1 MGGTIKGITIEIGG
15 ETTKLT
21 SALRSAKD
29 EGKATATEISKINS
43 ALKFN
48 PENLVLLSQKMDVL
62 KDRVSAT
69 QKELDTLKEVQ
80 KQVEEQFKNGE
91 IGADEYRAFQ
101 REVEEAESK
110 LDNFKEQLKNTE
122 KEFKDHSSIIGK
134 VRDAYDDFKEKV
146 EKLKDEH
153 PKLVA
158 GFEKS
163 TDAAKKF
170 TSGGLKVV
178 AGATAGTVA
187 GIAAVSA
194 GVLKAAEEMFEAAK
208 VAAAAG
214 DAIDEASQRMGV
226 SAETFQELQYAAK
239 MSGVEV
245 QTLETAAKTLSKSG
259 SDMNLSEA
267 INQIASIKDES
278 ERTEKAIELFGS
290 KAAYQMGPMLSQG
303 AEGIQELKDKAQE
316 LGIVMSNEAVAASAT
331 FNDSLDNLTGTFT
344 AVKNNLSAE
353 FLPGITEV
361 MDGIT
366 GLFAGDEGAEQKIL
380 DGVHHIAG
388 AFEDVTIGLQDKIEP
403 VFSAIAELLPAGFE
417 SIFSVI
423 VQEFPMFVEMGG
435 NLLNSLASGL
445 IDNSDSLISTA
456 EMLIET
462 LSNGFGEEG
471 TIGKLLAV
479 GLTLISSIVSS
490 IGDNSDMMVD
500 SAFEIVTTLVDG
512 LLDDDNAA
520 KLLKGSLD
528 IVTAILTG
536 LISNAPELIVGAA
549 ELIGVLVDEII
560 HYDWWQVAKDIFYG
574 IIGGFESIAS
584 GGADGSHAGGI
595 GYVPYNGYRPELHEG
610 ERVLTAAQ
618 NRNYTMQQQEQETTQ
633 AIMNRRL
640 DALENAV
647 NKKTVN
653 NIKVTAVGSARA
665 IVRDLK
671 FYTDEEEIRKGVFD
685 DE

>member
-1 MGGTIKGITIEIGG
+1 MAGTIKGITIEIGG
-15 ETTKLT
+15 ETTKLQ
-21 SALRSAKD
+21 SALKSAKD
-29 EGKATATEISKINS
+29 EGRETASEIGKINN

-48 PENLVLLSQKMDVL
+48 PENLVLIAQKMDVL
-62 KDRVSAT
+62 KDRVSAA
-69 QKELDTLKEVQ
+69 QKELDTLKSVQ
-80 KQVEEQFKNGE
+80 EQVEKQFKDGD
-91 IGADEYRAFQ
+91 IGADEYRAFH
-101 REVEEAESK
+101 REVEEAENK
-110 LDNFKEQLKNTE
+110 LENFKEQLKNTG
-122 KEFKDHSSIIGK
+122 KEFKEHSSVIGK
-134 VRDAYDDFKEKV
+134 VKDAYDDFKDKV
-146 EKLKDEH
+146 EKLQKEH
-153 PKLVA
+153 PKLTSA
-158 GFEKS
+158 FKKS
-163 TDAAKKF
+163 TDAAKTF
-170 TSGGLKVV
+170 ANVGLKAV
-178 AGATAGTVA
+178 AGATAGSVI
-187 GIAAVSA
+187 GITAVSA
-194 GVLKAAEEMFEAAK
+194 GVIKATEEMFEAAK

-259 SDMNLSEA
+259 SNMDLSQA

-316 LGIVMSNEAVAASAT
+316 LGIVMSNEAVVASAT

-353 FLPGITEV
+353 FLPGLSQV

-366 GLFAGDEGAEQKIL
+366 GLLAGDKSAPMQIEK
-380 DGVHHIAG
+380 GVASIAI
-388 AFEDVTIGLQDKIEP
+388 AFEEVTVGLSEKISP
-403 VFSAIAELLPAGFE
+403 VFSAIAELFPTAFE

-423 VQEFPMFVEMGG
+423 VQELPTFVEMGG
-435 NLLNSLASGL
+435 KMLNSLASGL
-445 IDNSDSLISTA
+445 VDNSDSLITTA
-456 EMLIET
+456 ECLIEM
-462 LSNGFGEEG
+462 LANGFGEEG

-479 GLTLISSIVSS
+479 GLTLISSIVAS
-490 IGDNSDMMVD
+490 IGDNADMMVE
-500 SAFEIVTTLVDG
+500 SAFEIVTTLIDG
-512 LLDDDNAA
+512 LLNDDNAA
-520 KLLKGSLD
+520 KLMKGSLD

-574 IIGGFESIAS
+574 IIGGFESIA
-584 GGADGSHAGGI
+584 GDGADGSHAGGI
-595 GYVPYNGYRPELHEG
+595 GYVPYNGYNAELHEG

-618 NRNYTMQQQEQETTQ
+618 NRNYMLQQQEKTAAQETLS
-633 AIMNRRL
+633 RRL
-640 DALENAV
+640 DALETAV

-653 NIKVTAVGSARA
+653 KIRVTAVGSARG
-665 IVRDLK
+665 IVRELK
-671 FYTDEEEIRKGVFD
+671 FYSDEEDIRQSAFD
-685 DE
+685 D